1 MPGFAWKILAAL
13 GVVDLIRGVMHTYL
27 SAYAAT
33 NIAGLDLSQNGQNLL
48 VLMGAFGIS
57 NFLTGAIFLLVAV
70 KARPLV
76 PAVLGLI
83 PLAYVVGLIGV
94 RLNASPQAAFPGR
107 YMMVVYLLVCV
118 GTYAA
123 CQISARK
130 HRRNAAPRAG
140 TDDFPA
146 STRDVKYP

>member
-1 MPGFAWKILAAL
+1 MPSHSEVPTPGFAWKILAVL
-13 GVVDLIRGVMHTYL
+13 GVVDFVRGIMHTYL
-27 SAYAAT
+27 STYAAT

-57 NFLTGAIFLLVAV
+57 NFLTGAIFLLIAF
-70 KARPLV
+70 KARQVV

-94 RLNASPQAAFPGR
+94 RLNAAPQAAFPGR

-118 GTYAA
+118 GTYFA
-123 CQISARK
+123 CLISMRK
-130 HRRNAAPRAG
+130 RRGG
-140 TDDFPA
+140 TPPA
-146 STRDVKYP
+146 